1 MTIKAIVLDIDGT
14 LLNSEKKISEKTKQS
29 LIHAQQN
36 GVKVILASG
45 RPTSGMF
52 HLAKELLMDVYEGFL
67 ISYNG
72 AVAMDCL
79 THQPIFSQVIPNESA
94 KEILNHL
101 KQFDLIPMIND
112 ESHMYVN
119 DVYNNQLEL
128 PDGPF
133 NIIEYESRGGQ
144 FLLCEVQDLAEFV
157 DFPLYKIL
165 IAGDPEYLQKNY
177 LAIQEPFVDQV
188 TAAFSAP
195 FYFEFTMK
203 GIDKAKAL
211 NEIASQ
217 LSISKNEILSF
228 GDGQND
234 RSIIEYAG
242 TGIAM
247 GNAVDELKALA
258 DAVTHSND
266 EDGIAVALEKFL

>member
-14 LLNSEKKISEKTKQS
+14 LLTSEKKIAQSTKDA
-29 LIHAQQN
+29 LINAQKK
-36 GVKVILASG
+36 GVTVILASG

-52 HLAKELLMDVYEGFL
+52 NLAKELQMDTYEGYL
-67 ISYNG
+67 VSYNG
-72 AVAMDCL
+72 AMALDCL
-79 THQPIFSQVIPNESA
+79 TNQPIFSQPIPDDLA
-94 KEILNHL
+94 KAILEHL
-101 KQFDLIPMIND
+101 KQFELIPMIND
-112 ESHMYVN
+112 DTYMYVN
-119 DVYNNQLEL
+119 DVYQNKITL
-128 PDGPF
+128 PEGPF

-144 FLLCEVQDLAEFV
+144 FKLCEISDLATFL

-165 IAGDPEYLQKNY
+165 IAGEADYLQKNY
-177 LAIQEPFVDQV
+177 QAIEEPFLDTA

-211 NEIASQ
+211 SEVAKK
-217 LSISKNEILSF
+217 LSITAAEVIAF

-242 TGIAM
+242 IGVAM
-247 GNAVDELKALA
+247 GNAVEEIKELA
-258 DAVTHSND
+258 DAVTLSND
-266 EDGIAVALEKFL
+266 DDGIAVALEKYL

>member
-14 LLNSEKKISEKTKQS
+14 LLTSEKKISEKTKQS
-29 LIHAQQN
+29 LIHAQKK

-45 RPTSGMF
+45 RPTSGMLS
-52 HLAKELLMDVYEGFL
+52 LAKELLMDVYEGFL
-67 ISYNG
+67 VSYNG

-79 THQPIFSQVIPNESA
+79 THQPIFSKVIPNDSA
-94 KEILNHL
+94 KKILNHL
-101 KQFDLIPMIND
+101 KQFQLIPMIND
-112 ESHMYVN
+112 ETYMYVN
-119 DVYNNQLEL
+119 DVYNNQLQL

-144 FLLCEVQDLAEFV
+144 FLLCEVKDLAEFV

-165 IAGDPEYLQKNY
+165 IAGDPEYLQQNH
-177 LAIQEPFVDQV
+177 LAIKEPFLDQV

-195 FYFEFTMK
+195 FYLEFTMK

-211 NEIASQ
+211 NEIAAQ
-217 LSISKNEILSF
+217 LSITQNEILSF

-247 GNAVDELKALA
+247 GNAVDELKEIA
-258 DAVTHSND
+258 DDVTLSND
-266 EDGIAVALEKFL
+266 EDGIAVALEKYL

>member
-14 LLNSEKKISEKTKQS
+14 LLTSEKKISEKTKQS
-29 LIHAQQN
+29 LIHAQKK

-45 RPTSGMF
+45 RPTSGMLS
-52 HLAKELLMDVYEGFL
+52 LAKELLMDVYEGFL
-67 ISYNG
+67 VSYNG

-79 THQPIFSQVIPNESA
+79 THQPIFSKVIPDDSA
-94 KEILNHL
+94 KKILNHL
-101 KQFDLIPMIND
+101 KQFQLIPMIND
-112 ESHMYVN
+112 ETYMYVN
-119 DVYNNQLEL
+119 DVYNNQLQL

-144 FLLCEVQDLAEFV
+144 FLLCEVKDLAEFV

-165 IAGDPEYLQKNY
+165 IAGDPEYLQQNH
-177 LAIQEPFVDQV
+177 LAIKEPFLDQV

-195 FYFEFTMK
+195 FYLEFTMK

-211 NEIASQ
+211 NEIAAQ
-217 LSISKNEILSF
+217 LSITQNEILSF

-247 GNAVDELKALA
+247 GNAVDELKEIA
-258 DAVTHSND
+258 DDVTLSND
-266 EDGIAVALEKFL
+266 EDGIAVALEKYL

>member
-14 LLNSEKKISEKTKQS
+14 LLTSEKKISEKTKQS
-29 LIHAQQN
+29 LIHAQKK

-45 RPTSGMF
+45 RPTFGMLS
-52 HLAKELLMDVYEGFL
+52 LAKELLMDVYEGFL
-67 ISYNG
+67 VSYNG

-79 THQPIFSQVIPNESA
+79 THQPIFSKVIPNDSA
-94 KEILNHL
+94 KKILNHL
-101 KQFDLIPMIND
+101 KQFQLIPMIND
-112 ESHMYVN
+112 ETYMYVN
-119 DVYNNQLEL
+119 DVYNNQLQL
-128 PDGPF
+128 TDGPF

-144 FLLCEVQDLAEFV
+144 FLLCEVKDLAEFV

-165 IAGDPEYLQKNY
+165 IAGDPEYLQQNH
-177 LAIQEPFVDQV
+177 LAIKEPFLDQV

-211 NEIASQ
+211 NEIAAQ
-217 LSISKNEILSF
+217 LSITQNEILSF

-247 GNAVDELKALA
+247 GNAVDELKEIA
-258 DAVTHSND
+258 DDVTLSND
-266 EDGIAVALEKFL
+266 EDGIAVALEKYL

>member
-14 LLNSEKKISEKTKQS
+14 LLTSEKKISEKTKQS
-29 LIHAQQN
+29 LIHAQKK

-45 RPTSGMF
+45 RPTSGMLS
-52 HLAKELLMDVYEGFL
+52 LAKELLMDVYEGFL
-67 ISYNG
+67 VSYNG

-79 THQPIFSQVIPNESA
+79 THQPIFSKVIPNDSA
-94 KEILNHL
+94 KKILNHL
-101 KQFDLIPMIND
+101 KQFQLIPMIND
-112 ESHMYVN
+112 ETYMYVN
-119 DVYNNQLEL
+119 DVYNNQLQL

-144 FLLCEVQDLAEFV
+144 FLLCEVKDLAEFV

-165 IAGDPEYLQKNY
+165 IAGDPEYLQQNH
-177 LAIQEPFVDQV
+177 LAIKEPFLDQV

-195 FYFEFTMK
+195 FYLEFTMK

-211 NEIASQ
+211 NEIAAQ
-217 LSISKNEILSF
+217 LSITQNEILSF

-247 GNAVDELKALA
+247 GNAVDKLKEIA
-258 DAVTHSND
+258 DDVTLSND
-266 EDGIAVALEKFL
+266 EDGIAVALEKYL

>member
-29 LIHAQQN
+29 LIHAQKK

-45 RPTSGMF
+45 RPTSGMLS
-52 HLAKELLMDVYEGFL
+52 LAKELLMDVYEGFL
-67 ISYNG
+67 VSYNG

-79 THQPIFSQVIPNESA
+79 THQPIFSKVIPNDSA
-94 KEILNHL
+94 KKILNHL
-101 KQFDLIPMIND
+101 KQFQLIPMIND
-112 ESHMYVN
+112 ETYMYVN
-119 DVYNNQLEL
+119 DVYNNQLQL

-144 FLLCEVQDLAEFV
+144 FLLCEVKDLAEFV

-165 IAGDPEYLQKNY
+165 IAGDPEYLQQNH
-177 LAIQEPFVDQV
+177 LAIKEPFLDQV

-195 FYFEFTMK
+195 FYLEFTMK

-211 NEIASQ
+211 NEIAAQ
-217 LSISKNEILSF
+217 LSITQNEILSF

-247 GNAVDELKALA
+247 GNAVDELKEIA
-258 DAVTHSND
+258 DDVTLSND
-266 EDGIAVALEKFL
+266 EDGIAVALEKYL

>member
-14 LLNSEKKISEKTKQS
+14 LLTSEKKISEKTKQS
-29 LIHAQQN
+29 LIHAQKK

-45 RPTSGMF
+45 RPTSGMLS
-52 HLAKELLMDVYEGFL
+52 LAKELLMDVYEGFL
-67 ISYNG
+67 VSYNG

-79 THQPIFSQVIPNESA
+79 THQPIFSRVIPNDSA
-94 KEILNHL
+94 KKILNHL
-101 KQFDLIPMIND
+101 KQFQLIPMIND
-112 ESHMYVN
+112 ETYMYVN
-119 DVYNNQLEL
+119 DVYNNQLQL

-144 FLLCEVQDLAEFV
+144 FLLCEVKDLAEFV

-165 IAGDPEYLQKNY
+165 IAGDPEYLQQNH
-177 LAIQEPFVDQV
+177 LAIKEPFLDQV

-211 NEIASQ
+211 NEIAAQ
-217 LSISKNEILSF
+217 LSITQNEILSF

-247 GNAVDELKALA
+247 GNAVDELKEIA
-258 DAVTHSND
+258 DDVTLSND
-266 EDGIAVALEKFL
+266 EDGIAVALEKYL

>member
-14 LLNSEKKISEKTKQS
+14 LLTSEKKISEKTKQS
-29 LIHAQQN
+29 LIHAQKK

-45 RPTSGMF
+45 RPTSGMLS
-52 HLAKELLMDVYEGFL
+52 LAKELLMDVYEGFL
-67 ISYNG
+67 VSYNG

-79 THQPIFSQVIPNESA
+79 THQPIFSKVIPNDSA
-94 KEILNHL
+94 KKILNHL
-101 KQFDLIPMIND
+101 KQFQLIPMIND
-112 ESHMYVN
+112 ETYMYVN
-119 DVYNNQLEL
+119 DVYNNQLQL

-144 FLLCEVQDLAEFV
+144 FLLCEVKDLAEFV

-165 IAGDPEYLQKNY
+165 IAGDPEYLQQNH
-177 LAIQEPFVDQV
+177 LAIKEPFLDQV

-211 NEIASQ
+211 NEIAAQ
-217 LSISKNEILSF
+217 LSITQNEILSF

-247 GNAVDELKALA
+247 GNAVDELKEIA
-258 DAVTHSND
+258 DDVTLSND
-266 EDGIAVALEKFL
+266 EDGIAVALEKYL

>member
-14 LLNSEKKISEKTKQS
+14 LLTSEKKISEKTKQS
-29 LIHAQQN
+29 LIHAQKK

-45 RPTSGMF
+45 RPTSGMLS
-52 HLAKELLMDVYEGFL
+52 LAKELLMDVYEGFL
-67 ISYNG
+67 VSYNG

-79 THQPIFSQVIPNESA
+79 THQPIFSKVIPDDSA
-94 KEILNHL
+94 KKILNHL
-101 KQFDLIPMIND
+101 KQFQLIPMIND
-112 ESHMYVN
+112 ETYMYVN
-119 DVYNNQLEL
+119 DVYNNQLQL
-128 PDGPF
+128 TDGPF

-144 FLLCEVQDLAEFV
+144 FLLCEVKDLAEFV

-165 IAGDPEYLQKNY
+165 IAGDPEYLQQNH
-177 LAIQEPFVDQV
+177 LAIKEPFLDQV

-195 FYFEFTMK
+195 FYLEFTMK

-211 NEIASQ
+211 NELAAQ
-217 LSISKNEILSF
+217 LSITQNEILSF

-247 GNAVDELKALA
+247 GNAVDELKEIA
-258 DAVTHSND
+258 DDVTLSND
-266 EDGIAVALEKFL
+266 EDGIAVALEKYL

>member
-14 LLNSEKKISEKTKQS
+14 LLTSEKKISEKTKQS
-29 LIHAQQN
+29 LIRAQKK

-45 RPTSGMF
+45 RPTSGMLS
-52 HLAKELLMDVYEGFL
+52 LAKELLMDVYEGFL
-67 ISYNG
+67 VSYNG

-79 THQPIFSQVIPNESA
+79 THQPIFSKVIPNDSA
-94 KEILNHL
+94 KKILNHL
-101 KQFDLIPMIND
+101 KQFQLIPMIND
-112 ESHMYVN
+112 ETYMYVN
-119 DVYNNQLEL
+119 DVYNNQLQL

-144 FLLCEVQDLAEFV
+144 FLLCEVKDLAEFV

-165 IAGDPEYLQKNY
+165 IAGDPEYLQQNH
-177 LAIQEPFVDQV
+177 LAIKEPFLDQV

-195 FYFEFTMK
+195 FYLEFTMK

-211 NEIASQ
+211 NEIAAQ
-217 LSISKNEILSF
+217 LSITQNEILSF

-247 GNAVDELKALA
+247 GNAVDELKEIA
-258 DAVTHSND
+258 DDVTLSND
-266 EDGIAVALEKFL
+266 EDGIAVALEKYL